1 MNKLEKLKQLLDQAS
16 EKQLSFTK
24 IKVYGYQYNYE
35 VSLIKSIS
43 KFWFGR
49 HEVTDYFAPSNQES
63 NHNNR
68 PGIFKKSIEYI
79 VIHDTASVAKSADEY
94 AQASLYRQQGIS
106 AEYKSSLGTAVEILD
121 RLGLGDL
128 DWGQGFLDGKISF
141 FRQHLALGR
150 TGRYSRSMSA
160 SSACCS
166 RARCV

>member
-1 MNKLEKLKQLLDQAS
+1 MSSKPKFGNTFNKRYLIIVLVSIYLNLCER
-16 EKQLSFTK
+16 QLSFTK

-94 AQASLYRQQGIS
+94 AHAQYVRNGGD
-106 AEYKSSLGTAVEILD
+106 GTIKPSPA
-121 RLGLGDL
+121 
-128 DWGQGFLDGKISF
+128 W
-141 FRQHLALGR
+141 
-150 TGRYSRSMSA
+150 
-160 SSACCS
+160 
-166 RARCV
+166 